1 MMSLSSTLQN
11 ALTGLGAAARSAQ
24 VVSNNVS
31 NATTE
36 GYSRQEIELNPK
48 VVGGRGGGVQ
58 VVGISRAVD
67 EVLLR
72 EHRLAN
78 ASIGSAEVASE
89 FQSSALTLIGEPQ
102 DTGSL
107 NAHVVAFET
116 ALLEAASRP
125 ESDARLSAVLGA
137 ATALSEK
144 INSAS
149 DGIQTLRQD
158 ADAALAAEV
167 NRLNTTLAQI
177 HDLNEQ
183 ILRAQGT
190 NRDYPALLDNRDQ
203 LINNISDLVPVRKL
217 ERANDTIALYTLTGT
232 LLIDIKPAE
241 FEFQATTPI
250 TADMTQTSGAL
261 SGFVLNGQSL
271 TTSGENGQ
279 ISGGRLAGLFAVRDE
294 LSVTVQNNLDTVA
307 RDLISRFQDPAVDT
321 TLTAGDPGLFTDGGA
336 ALDPLDTNG
345 LAARISVN
353 NLVHPSEGGNLWRLR
368 SGLGATAAG
377 PVGDAS
383 LIQSQIASLSTF
395 VAPTGGT
402 FSTSGKTAAGFASE
416 LASLVGQAFQ
426 SSESHLAF
434 ETARFA
440 GLDEALLAQ
449 GVDTDQ
455 ELQKL
460 LLIEQAYAANA
471 RVIQTADELIQLLI
485 RL

>member
-1 MMSLSSTLQN
+1 MSLSSTLQN

-36 GYSRQEIELNPK
+36 GYSRQEIELSPK
-48 VVGGRGGGVQ
+48 VVGGRGAGVQ

-72 EHRLAN
+72 EHRLAK
-78 ASIGSAEVASE
+78 ASIGSAEVASD
-89 FQSSALTLIGEPQ
+89 FQSSALNLIGEPQ

-107 NAHVVAFET
+107 NARVVEFEA

-125 ESDARLSAVLGA
+125 ESDARLSAVLSA
-137 ATALSEK
+137 ASSLSDK
-144 INSAS
+144 LNAAA
-149 DGIQTLRQD
+149 DGVQVLRQD
-158 ADAALAAEV
+158 ADAAIATEV
-167 NRLNTTLAQI
+167 QRLNNALVQI

-190 NRDYPALLDNRDQ
+190 NRDYPSLLDNRDR
-203 LINNISDLVPVRKL
+203 LINDISDLIPIRKL
-217 ERANDTIALYTLTGT
+217 ERENDTVALYTLTGT
-232 LLIDIKPAE
+232 RLVDIEPAE
-241 FEFQATTPI
+241 FEFQTTTPI
-250 TADMTQTSGAL
+250 TGDMTQASGAL
-261 SGFVLNGQSL
+261 SGLVLNGQSL

-279 ISGGRLAGLFAVRDE
+279 IAGGRLAALFAVRDE
-294 LSVTVQNNLDTVA
+294 LSVTVQTNIDTVA
-307 RDLISRFQDPAVDT
+307 QDLISRFQDPTVDPTLAV
-321 TLTAGDPGLFTDGGA
+321 GDPGLFTDGGA
-336 ALDPLDTNG
+336 ALDPLDTVG
-345 LAARISVN
+345 LSARISVN
-353 NLVHPSEGGNLWRLR
+353 NLVNPDEGGDLWRLR
-368 SGLGATAAG
+368 SGIGAVAAG

-383 LIQSQIASLSTF
+383 LIQSQIESLSAF
-395 VAPTGGT
+395 VTPTGGT
-402 FSTSGKTAAGFASE
+402 FSTSGKTVAGFASE
-416 LASLVGQAFQ
+416 LASLVGQSFQ
-426 SSESHLAF
+426 DSESRLTF